1 VIIVPRLNR
10 GVAPQARRPG
20 VGGVALVAIATSL
33 ALAGCTTTAKSPGSG
48 ASHHRAASSKYGS
61 LPGFLPHES
70 FDTDRVLVGSA
81 AKPALTTEGDTVS
94 VGGASGATRITVT
107 GPEVPG
113 EGLPYQSE
121 ATTCTWTVTIR
132 TASVGLHVSA
142 ADFTTIDH
150 LGMVYQPSLVP
161 GQPTPPDVVA
171 PHTTV
176 TFELRAVMVVGE
188 GLMVWSPDG
197 KHPVAKWDFE
207 VEND

>member
-1 VIIVPRLNR
+1 MQLTRSTR
-10 GVAPQARRPG
+10 GVASQARRHG
-20 VGGVALVAIATSL
+20 VGGLALVAIATSF
-33 ALAGCTTTAKSPGSG
+33 ALAGCATTAKSPTSNATHHG
-48 ASHHRAASSKYGS
+48 AESSKYGS
-61 LPGFLPHES
+61 LPGFLPRES
-70 FDTDRVLVGSA
+70 FDTDRVLVGST
-81 AKPALTTEGDTVS
+81 AKPALTTEGDAVS
-94 VGGASGATRITVT
+94 IGGGSGAARITVT

-132 TASVGLHVSA
+132 TASLGLRVSV

-161 GQPTPPDVVA
+161 GQPSPPDVVA
-171 PHTTV
+171 PHSTA